1 MQRAKSSDDTSEPR
15 AGGGVLL
22 RAIGGVGTVP
32 GWTDSPK
39 EPKKS
44 LAVDPSIL
52 RTSKCNRGS
61 LVRKGLFNSEV
72 RKTDFL
78 SRKEMVPNS
87 YLMPDTSINSRRVM
101 T

>member
-1 MQRAKSSDDTSEPR
+1 M
-15 AGGGVLL
+15 
-22 RAIGGVGTVP
+22 P

-61 LVRKGLFNSEV
+61 LVRKGGLFNSEV